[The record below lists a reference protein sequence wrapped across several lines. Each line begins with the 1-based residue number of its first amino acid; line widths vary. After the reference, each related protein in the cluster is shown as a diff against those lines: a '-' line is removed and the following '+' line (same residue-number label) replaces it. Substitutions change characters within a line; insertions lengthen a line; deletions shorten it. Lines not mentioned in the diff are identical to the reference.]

1 MDTRLHAL
9 ALPAGD
15 PSSLKDPELAAAEI
29 LETMIERC
37 RLTLRLPLEPRRD
50 RR

>member
-9 ALPAGD
+9 ALPAAD

-29 LETMIERC
+29 LETMIEALSAHAA
-37 RLTLRLPLEPRRD
+37 LTAGAQA
-50 RR
+50 